1 MTDHPA
7 APDLSAKPVLI
18 GERVRLEPLGP
29 EHVDDL
35 LGMVTDPALDRLTG
49 THTTFTRE
57 QLVAWCGSR
66 AEQDDRLDLAVVD
79 PVGGEFLG
87 DLAVN
92 DWDPDNLVAG
102 LRIALWKR
110 HGRGLGSE
118 ALRLVLDHLFDV
130 VGAHRVGLEVVEY
143 NERAVAAYR
152 KVGFREEGRLRQ
164 AWLWDGERY
173 DVIVMGVL
181 STDRQTGARA
191 VGAGR

>member
-1 MTDHPA
+1 MS
-7 APDLSAKPVLI
+7 DLATTPVLT
-18 GERVRLEPLGP
+18 GDRVRLVPLGP
-29 EHVDDL
+29 EHVDAL
-35 LGMVTDPALDRLTG
+35 LGMVGDRSLDRLTG

-66 AEQDDRLDLAVVD
+66 AEQVDRFDFAITD
-79 PVGGEFLG
+79 PATGEFLG

-92 DWDPDNLVAG
+92 SWDGDNLVAG
-102 LRIALWKR
+102 LRISVWRR
-110 HGRGLGSE
+110 HGEGLGTE

-143 NERAVAAYR
+143 NTRAVAAYR

-164 AWLWDGERY
+164 AWLWDGRRH

-181 STDRQTGARA
+181 SSDR
-191 VGAGR
+191 